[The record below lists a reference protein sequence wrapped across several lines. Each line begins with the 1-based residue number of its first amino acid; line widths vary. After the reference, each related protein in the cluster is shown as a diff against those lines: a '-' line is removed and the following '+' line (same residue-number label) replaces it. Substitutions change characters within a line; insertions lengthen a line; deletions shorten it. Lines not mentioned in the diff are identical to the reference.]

1 MQAQK
6 IRHILL
12 LLCLMLWAPICCVC
26 CLAEKNSSST
36 SNQVDGVSNGIDREA
51 EDFVKVSLFVADP
64 SGILYSVVGH
74 AALRLECPTFN
85 LDYVFSY
92 EGENAEDKILQFFLG
107 NLKMGLFAIPTQEY
121 LDDYRREGR
130 GVRMY
135 HLNLPP
141 QVKLRLWEQ
150 MDKRLSDGIALPY
163 DYISRGCALST
174 SMFIRE
180 ALDTIAI
187 DYGHW
192 DEYNYHTMRE
202 QFCRDNLQE
211 AQWSRWV
218 ISAITGTNVDKEYAP
233 EDMLIRPYDLRN
245 VWLRAK
251 IQGHP
256 LMDNDY
262 VEVVP
267 TGEPLRAGFLTPML
281 VAFLIL
287 LLTIGSLRMNTPVID
302 YSVLAVQSLLGIFM
316 VYMVFFSTIPNNDWN
331 WLVVPFNP
339 LPLITWYWRKYAN
352 IVWAGIDLIWVLALA
367 LHPHHLT
374 DPANL
379 IFVFAFSL
387 ILLKNSKLI
396 EIFKIYK
403 L

>member
-1 MQAQK
+1 MLFLK
-6 IRHILL
+6 KLHIFAI
-12 LLCLMLWAPICCVC
+12 LCFLVLAPFCCVYGY
-26 CLAEKNSSST
+26 ADN
-36 SNQVDGVSNGIDREA
+36 DGFNDGIDRNA
-51 EDFVKVSLFVADP
+51 EDFIQVSLLVADP

-74 AALRLECPTFN
+74 CALRLECPTFN

-92 EGENAEDKILQFFLG
+92 EGEQMEGRTLQFFLG

-121 LDDYRREGR
+121 LEDYRKEKR

-141 QVKLRLWEQ
+141 EAEQRLWEQ
-150 MDKRLSDGIALPY
+150 MDKRLSDGISLPY

-174 SMFIRE
+174 SMFIRQ

-192 DEYNYHTMRE
+192 DEYNYHTIRE

-211 AQWSRWV
+211 AQWSRWI
-218 ISAITGTNVDKEYAP
+218 ISAITGTNVDREVAP
-233 EDMLIRPYDLRN
+233 EDMIVRPYDLRN

-256 LMDNDY
+256 LMDNNY
-262 VEVVP
+262 EELVP
-267 TGEPLRAGFLTPML
+267 SGEPLCAGWVTPTL
-281 VAFLIL
+281 VACL
-287 LLTIGSLRMNTPVID
+287 LLLLAIGSIWIKMPIFD
-302 YSVLAVQSLLGIFM
+302 YTLLALQTILGVF
-316 VYMVFFSTIPNNDWN
+316 VFYMVFFSTIPNNDWN
-331 WLVVPFNP
+331 WLVVVFNP

-352 IVWAGIDLIWVLALA
+352 YVWAGIDILWVIALA
-367 LHPHHLT
+367 LSPHHLT

-379 IFVFAFSL
+379 IFILAFSVV
-387 ILLKNSKLI
+387 ILKQTN
-396 EIFKIYK
+396 IFKFLTGYEK
-403 L
+403 D